1 MAAKTQLGLIRRV
14 STPARRLNR
23 REYLDTVR
31 DFLIA
36 EALLQIE
43 GDRLTNEV
51 TRS

>member
-1 MAAKTQLGLIRRV
+1 MLV
-14 STPARRLNR
+14 D
-23 REYLDTVR
+23 LDTMR